1 LKALIASLGALLAL
15 ALPAAALAAEC
26 TPTTSVADLEDEVMC
41 PLCGTSLG
49 LAREAPQARRQRAYI
64 ARLVERCNSKDE
76 IKAALVAQFGDG
88 ILALPDDDGFALSA
102 YLAPLLGLLAAGT
115 GIGWALVRWRRAGTR
130 AAAGVAAGA
139 LDKEDAG
146 RLDAELRRAQR

>member
-1 LKALIASLGALLAL
+1 MKALIASLGALVAL

-64 ARLVERCNSKDE
+64 ARLVER
-76 IKAALVAQFGDG
+76 
-88 ILALPDDDGFALSA
+88 
-102 YLAPLLGLLAAGT
+102 Y
-115 GIGWALVRWRRAGTR
+115 
-130 AAAGVAAGA
+130 
-139 LDKEDAG
+139 
-146 RLDAELRRAQR
+146 RLDLAS